1 MKQKNIIAGVG
12 LLGLSLIYG
21 WLALQLPERVQT
33 GALPPSFFPMIIAG
47 LLIIFSSTLIYQ
59 GLFVTP
65 AGEKTHTPPGFKK
78 ACFYHVAFLIYLL
91 AMGQVGF
98 VYASIPFFALLMV
111 MFGEKRPHMLV
122 LGSFGVTLFL
132 YSVFERGLYL
142 SYFLGVDW
150 QFSVPVPKGTWLG
163 F

>member
-21 WLALQLPERVQT
+21 WLALQLPERMQT

-59 GLFVTP
+59 GLFLTP
-65 AGEKTHTPPGFKK
+65 SGEKTPTPPGFKK
-78 ACFYHVAFLIYLL
+78 ACVFLVVFLIYLL

-98 VYASIPFFALLMV
+98 VYASVPFFAILMV
-111 MFGEKRPHMLV
+111 MFGEKRPHVLV
-122 LGSFGVTLFL
+122 LGSFGVTFFL

-142 SYFLGVDW
+142 SYFLGADW
-150 QFSVPVPKGTWLG
+150 QFSVPLPKGTWLG